1 MIVDIEL
8 VKAHIREQKYMAGV
22 ERDKSRVKSTGEIF
36 TPTPLV
42 QEMLDNIPVEMFT
55 DPDKTFIDPS
65 CGDGQF
71 LGEVII
77 YKMENGSTFQQAL
90 STTYGIDLMPDNV
103 QLCRDRLL
111 CGQEELRHIVENNI
125 VCASLTDYH
134 YRFDGTQTEQ
144 SKAHWWQYEQDIR
157 RRKKEKSE
165 LIAQREGYKTES
177 KKLEQDIRDLK
188 AQHKADM
195 KAATE
200 QIRALQEQLQEQDI
214 KKDIMSGNGIE
225 IVE

>member
-8 VKAHIREQKYMAGV
+8 VKAHIRDQEYMSGV

-42 QEMLDNIPVEMFT
+42 QEMLDNIPKEMFT

-103 QLCRDRLL
+103 QLCRDRLM
-111 CGQEELRHIVENNI
+111 CGQEEFRRIVENNI

-144 SKAHWWQYEQDIR
+144 TMAHWWQYEQDIR

-165 LIAQREGYKTES
+165 LIAQKEGYKKGC

-200 QIRALQEQLQEQDI
+200 QIRASQEQLREQDI

>member
-8 VKAHIREQKYMAGV
+8 VKAHIREQKYMSGV

-42 QEMLDNIPVEMFT
+42 QEMLDKIPVKMFQ
-55 DPDKTFIDPS
+55 DPTKTFIDPS

-71 LGEVII
+71 LGEIII

-103 QLCRDRLL
+103 ELCRNRLL
-111 CGQEELRHIVENNI
+111 CGLEQFRYIVENNI

-134 YRFDGTQTEQ
+134 YRFDSTQTEQ
-144 SKAHWWQYEQDIR
+144 SKAHWWQYEQEIR
-157 RRKKEKSE
+157 RRKREKSD
-165 LIAQREGYKTES
+165 LIADAEGHKKQC

-188 AQHKADM
+188 SQHKADM
-195 KAATE
+195 QAATE
-200 QIRALQEQLQEQDI
+200 RVRALEEQLKQQDN
-214 KKDIMSGNGIE
+214 KKDILAGNNIE
-225 IVE
+225 IL

>member
-8 VKAHIREQKYMAGV
+8 VKAHIREQEYMSGV

-42 QEMLDNIPVEMFT
+42 QEMLDKIPVTMFQ
-55 DPDKTFIDPS
+55 DPTKTFIDPS

-77 YKMENGSTFQQAL
+77 YKMENGSTFEQAL

-103 QLCRDRLL
+103 ELCRNRLL
-111 CGQEELRHIVENNI
+111 CGQEQFRHIVDNNI

-134 YRFDGTQTEQ
+134 YRFDDTQTEQ
-144 SKAHWWQYEQDIR
+144 TLAHWWQYEQEIR
-157 RRKKEKSE
+157 KRKKEKSE
-165 LIAQREGYKTES
+165 LIAKVEGYKKES

-188 AQHKADM
+188 SQHKADIQ
-195 KAATE
+195 AATE
-200 QIRALQEQLQEQDI
+200 RIRALEEQLKEQDI
-214 KKDIMSGNGIE
+214 KKDIMAVNGLE
-225 IVE
+225 LS

>member
-8 VKAHIREQKYMAGV
+8 VKAHIREQEYMSGV

-42 QEMLDNIPVEMFT
+42 QEMLDNIPEEMFT

-103 QLCRDRLL
+103 QLCRDRLM
-111 CGQEELRHIVENNI
+111 CGQEEFRRIVENNI

-134 YRFDGTQTEQ
+134 YRFDGTPGHTLT
-144 SKAHWWQYEQDIR
+144 WQEYEAEIER
-157 RRKKEKSE
+157 HRKEKHQMYKK
-165 LIAQREGYKTES
+165 IGGYKTEID
-177 KKLEQDIRDLK
+177 KLRERV
-188 AQHKADM
+188 
-195 KAATE
+195 
-200 QIRALQEQLQEQDI
+200 RALESKAGVIDEFF
-214 KKDIMSGNGIE
+214 E
-225 IVE
+225 